1 MKRKIVHIDRDLCN
15 GCGDCVDACHEG
27 AIQLV
32 DGKAE
37 LVSDIYCDGL
47 GDCLGE
53 CPTGAITIEEREAA
67 AFDEQAVERRQRDLA
82 SLRGGGGGCPGLR
95 ALSFGS
101 DSSST
106 GDEPQAAR
114 GSSGPNRLR
123 QWPLQ
128 LALVPVDA
136 AYWDDADVLLIADC
150 VALALG
156 DVQDRLVGG
165 RRLAMACPKLD
176 DTGGYVEKLAAILS
190 SNQIRSLTVARMH
203 VPCCSGI
210 VRIAEEALVQSGRNL
225 QLNVVVVDHE
235 GTILEE

>member
-1 MKRKIVHIDRDLCN
+1 MKRQIVRIDRELCN
-15 GCGDCVDACHEG
+15 GCGDCVSACHEG

-53 CPTGAITIEEREAA
+53 CPTGAITIEEREAVE
-67 AFDEQAVERRQRDLA
+67 FDTEAVKRRQRDLGVLA
-82 SLRGGGGGCPGLR
+82 SGGGCPGLR

-101 DSSST
+101 DGSTADASVSSSS
-106 GDEPQAAR
+106 
-114 GSSGPNRLR
+114 SSGSNRLR

-128 LALVPVDA
+128 LSLVPVDA
-136 AYWDDADVLLIADC
+136 PWWEDADVLLIADC

-176 DTGGYVEKLAAILS
+176 DTQGYVEKLAAIFSGHRL
-190 SNQIRSLTVARMH
+190 RSITVARMH
-203 VPCCSGI
+203 VPCCSGL
-210 VRIAEEALVQSGRNL
+210 VNLAEEALSRAGCDL
-225 QLNVVVVDHE
+225 DLKVVVIDHE
-235 GTILEE
+235 GKIRS